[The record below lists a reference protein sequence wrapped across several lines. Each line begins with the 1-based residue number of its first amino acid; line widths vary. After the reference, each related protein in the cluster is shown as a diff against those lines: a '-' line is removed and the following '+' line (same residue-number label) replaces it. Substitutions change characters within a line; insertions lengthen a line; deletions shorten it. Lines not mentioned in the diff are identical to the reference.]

1 MAAAQET
8 IRSQNIPVSD
18 IAWQDMEAGIRMKRL
33 WSHEETKR
41 QALMVQIDS
50 GPQLPMHKHLGNELV
65 YVVEGAIQ
73 DEFGKL
79 TAGNMG
85 YRPDGCV
92 HTVSSPNGATVIAII
107 TGTIEAAAERGDAP
121 GSQVFELS
129 ELPWIEARPEVRQKK
144 IMEDSDMQR
153 RVVLSRF
160 APGAQLPLHRHVGD
174 ELIYLIEGANADEAG
189 IVATGNMNYRPN
201 GCTHSVTTAN
211 GATVLAVVWGHTEP
225 VN

>member
-1 MAAAQET
+1 MATAQET
-8 IRSQNIPVSD
+8 IRSQIIPVSE
-18 IAWQDMEAGIRMKRL
+18 IPWQEMAAGLRMKKI
-33 WSHEETKR
+33 WSHEETNR
-41 QALMVQIDS
+41 QALMVQIDA
-50 GPQLPMHKHLGNELV
+50 GAQLSMHKHLGNELV

-107 TGTIEAAAERGDAP
+107 TGTTEAAAERGDAP

-129 ELPWIEARPEVRQKK
+129 EIPWAEARPGVSQKK
-144 IMEDSDMQR
+144 IMEDTEMQR

-160 APGAQLPLHRHVGD
+160 APGAKLPSHRHVGD
-174 ELIYLIEGANADEAG
+174 ELIYLIEGASADEAG
-189 IVATGNMNYRPN
+189 VVATGNMNYRPH
-201 GCTHSVTTAN
+201 GCTHSVTTRN

-225 VN
+225 V